1 MDFYIDHL
9 NDVLQVKP
17 GSHMPA
23 LCLRYHCLQLLKHTF
38 FCELFGWIAN
48 DNIARRHTAARIYL
62 I

>member
-23 LCLRYHCLQLLKHTF
+23 LSSRIRPYHCLQLFMHTF
-38 FCELFGWIAN
+38 IVNYLVEL
-48 DNIARRHTAARIYL
+48 L
-62 I
+62 